1 MLPIEDKTINIDGS
15 PINVKMAGDFNTIP
29 LLFLHGKAFQA
40 ETWQELGTLQAAI
53 EAGFSVLAID
63 LPGFGKSPEA
73 DLSPET
79 VINGVMK
86 ISNIE
91 SAILIGPSMSGKI
104 AMEYTFSNPKKTAAL
119 VLVGAVGVE
128 ENRDKLNQLPSRTLI
143 IWGENDQISDPANG
157 RLLNKEISGSELV
170 VFDGAKHPCYLEQPE
185 LWHKTLLNFAKN
197 VTNKN

>member
-53 EAGFSVLAID
+53 EAGFSILAID

-73 DLSPET
+73 NLSPET

>member
-53 EAGFSVLAID
+53 EAGFSILAID

>member
-53 EAGFSVLAID
+53 EAGFSILAID

-73 DLSPET
+73 NLTPET
-79 VINGVMK
+79 VVNGVMK

-91 SAILIGPSMSGKI
+91 SAVLIGPSMSGKI
-104 AMEYTFSNPKKTAAL
+104 AMEYTFSNPEKTAAL